1 MNNRPT
7 NETEVKESREL
18 RHEAH
23 TRESYA
29 RFIKHICSIGPI
41 ERDLAECAAVAVM
54 TALERRL
61 PADEAK
67 DLEAQL
73 PRKLV
78 EFLPPPD
85 KRQPRPHKFGR
96 EEFIQTVADDLR
108 KSPEEAERLT
118 RIVFQAIREQI
129 SEGEARD
136 VEGTLPL
143 DLQALWRLTQ

>member
-1 MNNRPT
+1 MARPT
-7 NETEVKESREL
+7 NESELKDRREL

-23 TRESYA
+23 VQKTYGT
-29 RFIKHICSIGPI
+29 FIKHLCQLGSMDR
-41 ERDLAECAAVAVM
+41 EMAECAAVAVL

-73 PRKLV
+73 PRRLV

-85 KRQPRPHKFGR
+85 KRPPRPRKFGR
-96 EEFIQTVADDLR
+96 GDFVQTVAEDLR
-108 KSPEEAERLT
+108 RPPEEAERLT
-118 RIVFQAIREQI
+118 RLVFQALRDQI

-136 VEGTLPL
+136 VESNLPL

>member
-1 MNNRPT
+1 MSRPT
-7 NETEVKESREL
+7 NETELMDRREQ
-18 RHEAH
+18 RREAH
-23 TRESYA
+23 LRESYA
-29 RFIKHICSIGPI
+29 SFIKHLCALGPL
-41 ERDLAECAAVAVM
+41 ERPLAESAAVAVM
-54 TALERRL
+54 AALERRL

-85 KRQPRPHKFGR
+85 KRPPQPRKFGR
-96 EEFIQTVADDLR
+96 EAFLQTVADDLDT
-108 KSPEEAERLT
+108 SIEEAERLT
-118 RIVFQAIREQI
+118 RLVFRAIREQI

-136 VEGTLPL
+136 VESNLPL